1 MAVVSGLANAPRVP
15 PVDGSTG
22 ELDTAGGE
30 EVFTVLRCADD
41 KLGGTV
47 LVVTHVPLMARRV
60 RRTVRMREGRTSA
73 ETLRERGGEGEEFT
87 VLDRAGGL
95 RLPRDSVEGY
105 GPRGRVRLTG
115 EAGHVGVWPDR
126 DDRCDG

>member
-1 MAVVSGLANAPRVP
+1 MSRR
-15 PVDGSTG
+15 STG

-30 EVFTVLRCADD
+30 DAFTVLRRADE

-47 LVVTHVPLMARRV
+47 LVGADVPLMACRV
-60 RRTVRMREGRTSA
+60 RRAVRMREGRTSA
-73 ETLRERGGEGEEFT
+73 ESLPERGGEGEEFT
-87 VLDRAGGL
+87 VLDRAGRL
-95 RLPRDSVEGY
+95 RLPRDYVEGY